1 VISGTQLIDALP
13 LLVEQI
19 RDKGGIMTQREL
31 EMAAMQVAR
40 TIEFLT
46 ELGMVIVE
54 ELEGRKYQ

>member
-1 VISGTQLIDALP
+1 MISGTQLIDALP

>member
-1 VISGTQLIDALP
+1 MITGTQLVDALP

-19 RDKGGIMTQREL
+19 RDKGGIMTKREL
-31 EMAAMQVAR
+31 EQAAMQVAR

-46 ELGMVIVE
+46 ELGMVIVN

>member
-1 VISGTQLIDALP
+1 MISGTQLIDALP
-13 LLVEQI
+13 LLVGQI
-19 RDKGGIMTQREL
+19 RDKGGVMTQREL
-31 EMAAMQVAR
+31 ELAAMQVAR